1 MRIMYPDKITVL
13 AADEENTHYPATNLQ
28 DGHTNNLW
36 KATSK
41 DAVVTL
47 TVSAG
52 ASAVAVFNTNAT
64 SVKVATTNTS
74 NDTTVTY
81 DLTTSNEKNFWAE
94 YSSTIIEHTVVLTF
108 TAAAGEIV
116 EAGVISA
123 GTSILFA
130 DPKYGIREGLIGYS
144 IIKKLKN
151 GAFYLKDTNVVRTFS
166 GRLTLDRDTDFYTF
180 MLDTAKALGSNSF
193 ACRTSTTV
201 TDWEWVV
208 YVRFNGMP
216 KGSHIYPDDSMIDF
230 SLIESL

>member
-1 MRIMYPDKITVL
+1 MRIMYPDQITVL

-28 DGHTNNLW
+28 DGHTKKLW

-52 ASAVAVFNTNAT
+52 ASAVAVFNTNAI

-74 NDTTVTY
+74 ADTIVTY

-108 TAAAGEIV
+108 TAATGDIV

-130 DPKYGIREGLIGYS
+130 DPKHGIREGLIDYS

-166 GRLTLDRDTDFYTF
+166 GRLTLDRDTDFYVF

-193 ACRTSTTV
+193 ACRVSTNV

-208 YVRFNGMP
+208 YVRFDGMP
-216 KGSHIYPDDSMIDF
+216 KGPHSYPDDSMIDF
-230 SLIESL
+230 NLIESL